1 MASASLCRLC
11 QSASAANSMVAIFS
25 PKAIETRLAQ
35 RMTLLLDVCVCS
47 NDGLPGCICGKCSR
61 RIEALE
67 RSVENLK
74 RFKILAK
81 ETYTS
86 LSSRTQRF
94 ARRFSLTSRQPHE
107 HVASLVYMAYA
118 SCLFCFQWH
127 MGAANALKC
136 MQQWSVEI
144 SCSHSHLQFCDVEYS
159 DCARKICGFH
169 GIPWIPA
176 HAYTV
181 YTRPSPQLWE
191 AGPGDKAS

>member
-86 LSSRTQRF
+86 LSSRTPTKRTKN
-94 ARRFSLTSRQPHE
+94 TST
-107 HVASLVYMAYA
+107 
-118 SCLFCFQWH
+118 
-127 MGAANALKC
+127 ALNV
-136 MQQWSVEI
+136 SPDIER
-144 SCSHSHLQFCDVEYS
+144 
-159 DCARKICGFH
+159 A
-169 GIPWIPA
+169 
-176 HAYTV
+176 
-181 YTRPSPQLWE
+181 RPSPKRPLSQRQLNFE
-191 AGPGDKAS
+191 GEQ